1 MSFGVGS
8 RQNIGILSGMM
19 TWSFIDRIGDMIGE
33 DLSLSLSDNLVVRRR
48 GDMNSGYKRHQYINE

>member
-1 MSFGVGS
+1 MCLRGKIGMSFGVGS

-33 DLSLSLSDNLVVRRR
+33 DLSLSLSL
-48 GDMNSGYKRHQYINE
+48 SLSEIIW